1 MTKYFIT
8 FDYGCGSI
16 EDVIDADTQE
26 EADEEAYQ
34 QWLDGANS
42 QGEYTAEL
50 ATSENLT
57 DAGFDPKEYG
67 LEPMKES
74 SND

>member
-16 EDVIDADTQE
+16 EDVIDADTQK
-26 EADEEAYQ
+26 EADEEVYQ

-42 QGEYTAEL
+42 EGEYTAKL

-57 DAGFDPKEYG
+57 DAGFDPEEYG
-67 LEPMKES
+67 LEPMSEEEH
-74 SND
+74 